1 MIRNKVVV
9 GWGQGAEIRK
19 RDWGSEIMGKESKIR
34 ERDGR
39 DWRNGIGDQALTTR
53 IGIRASGIGDWILGI
68 RHQGSKI
75 RCQGSGTED
84 GDWG

>member
-1 MIRNKVVV
+1 MGDRVQRSGKGIGDRRSWVRN
-9 GWGQGAEIRK
+9 QR
-19 RDWGSEIMGKESKIR
+19 S

-68 RHQGSKI
+68 RHQGSKV

-84 GDWG
+84 GNWG

>member
-1 MIRNKVVV
+1 MQRSGKGIGDRRSWVRNP
-9 GWGQGAEIRK
+9 R
-19 RDWGSEIMGKESKIR
+19 S

-75 RCQGSGTED
+75 RCQGSGKED

>member
-1 MIRNKVVV
+1 
-9 GWGQGAEIRK
+9 
-19 RDWGSEIMGKESKIR
+19 MGKESKIR

-68 RHQGSKI
+68 RH
-75 RCQGSGTED
+75 
-84 GDWG
+84 